1 MLLLKGK
8 AGKSIILEVV
18 HKNTHALTYVY
29 YNQPV
34 IEDSI
39 WVNSDSVEFD
49 EFLTELDNQL
59 KLYGNSMYYDYLI
72 IYTNKGETP
81 IKNKKELIESWEK
94 DYGFTVII
102 GCK

>member
-18 HKNTHALTYVY
+18 HKNTYALTYVY

-34 IEDSI
+34 IEDCV
-39 WVNSDSVEFD
+39 WVNSDSMEFG

-59 KLYGNSMYYDYLI
+59 KTYNCMHYDYLI
-72 IYTNKGETP
+72 IYTNKGETS